1 MQSASRTTR
10 AGAAERA
17 TAAGGGGGGNSTAAA
32 ATSTTSEEQKK
43 PRAKKPGTPF
53 ANDPI
58 RSARLPFDADFAAPL
73 SKQAFLQTSLIDFL
87 LQHSFQFP
95 ARSKDHRFVMPKNLL
110 VASSNCYEFLKVM
123 TNEARFP
130 TNSSSNTTQHHVDK
144 IRDGY
149 LPYSSDGPYRLLI
162 VNCIGSNSHYNA
174 VDISFDAD
182 SEEIFQHVHIYDSL
196 HRTTTEKQGKS
207 GGVSKLTHLGKF
219 LCMLQQFLLRFSFFE
234 NDRVVKK
241 LTECPHHIL
250 ANATYLPTP
259 QQSNACDCALF

>member
-182 SEEIFQHVHIYDSL
+182 SEEIFQHVHVYDSL
-196 HRTTTEKQGKS
+196 HQTTTEKQGKQQ
-207 GGVSKLTHLGKF
+207 KL
-219 LCMLQQFLLRFSFFE
+219 QLRVF
-234 NDRVVKK
+234 
-241 LTECPHHIL
+241 
-250 ANATYLPTP
+250 
-259 QQSNACDCALF
+259 